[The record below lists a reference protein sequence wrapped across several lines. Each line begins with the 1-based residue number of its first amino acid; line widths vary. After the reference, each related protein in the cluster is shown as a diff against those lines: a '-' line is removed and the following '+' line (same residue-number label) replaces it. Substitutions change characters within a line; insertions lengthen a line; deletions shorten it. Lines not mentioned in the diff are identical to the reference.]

1 MSINV
6 GPFSLHGDREVC
18 AGGHSLIVHGRNRV
32 SCIADIT
39 TMPIPLSGK
48 IRNTPLSDIL
58 EDLRQRKATGT
69 LTVRRDDAAKS
80 IHIKDGQI
88 IFATST
94 EARDRLGE
102 SLVRAGKISRENLE
116 HALQL
121 YKKHAGLKKMGA
133 ILVESG
139 LVPPKELFS
148 GLKIQVKDII
158 FSLFLWHDGDYQFE
172 ERLASDVIQLQINF
186 QELIAEIIA
195 RIKKEA

>member
-1 MSINV
+1 
-6 GPFSLHGDREVC
+6 
-18 AGGHSLIVHGRNRV
+18 
-32 SCIADIT
+32 
-39 TMPIPLSGK
+39 MPIPLSGK
-48 IRNTPLSDIL
+48 LKSTPLSDVL
-58 EDLRQRKATGT
+58 EGLRQKKATGT
-69 LTVRRDDAAKS
+69 LTVRRDDVAKS
-80 IHIKDGQI
+80 IHIKEGQI

-94 EARDRLGE
+94 EVRDRLGE
-102 SLVRAGKISRENLE
+102 SLARAGKISRENLE

-139 LVPPKELFS
+139 LIPPKELFS

-158 FSLFLWHDGDYQFE
+158 FSLFLWPDGDYQFE
-172 ERLASDVIQLQINF
+172 ERLPSDVIQLQINF

>member
-1 MSINV
+1 MNINA
-6 GPFSLHGDREVC
+6 GC
-18 AGGHSLIVHGRNRV
+18 ALNVPNVRTPRHAGRHETSTACV
-32 SCIADIT
+32 AAIKI
-39 TMPIPLSGK
+39 MPIPVSGNIK
-48 IRNTPLSDIL
+48 STPLSDIL

-69 LTVRRDDAAKS
+69 LTIRRRNVEKG

-94 EARDRLGE
+94 DARDRLGE
-102 SLVRAGKISRENLE
+102 SLVRAGKISKANLE

-158 FSLFLWHDGDYQFE
+158 FSLFLWDDGDYLFDK
-172 ERLASDVIQLQINF
+172 RLPSDVIQLQINF
-186 QELIAEIIA
+186 SELITEIIA
-195 RIKKEA
+195 RMRKNT